1 MFNKIIESAINNRL
15 IILLGLI
22 ALVISSIFVIPKLNL
37 DAFPDVTNIQVSVN
51 TEAPGL
57 AAEEVEQ
64 LITYPIEAVMYA
76 LPDVEQV
83 RSISKTGLSG
93 VTVVFKEGTDIYFA
107 RQLVF
112 ERLQSA
118 KELIPQGVG
127 MPEIGPNTSGLGQ
140 IFQYLLVADEA
151 SGLDAMALRSLND
164 WVVKLLILPV
174 DGVTDVLSY
183 GGDVKQ
189 YQVNVN
195 PHKLLA
201 YNLTQGDVVNAL
213 ENNNENVGGWYM
225 NRGQEQLVIRGMGWF
240 NSGEKGMTEISQTP
254 VKTING
260 KVVTVS
266 DIAKIELGSEI
277 RQGAV
282 TMTRR
287 TEGNTIEK
295 LGEVVSGVV
304 LKRMGANTKATIDG
318 INQRMELIQ
327 QALPDGVTFEVFY
340 DQADLITKA
349 VNTVVDALLLS
360 FIFIVVILALFLM
373 DLKATTLV
381 LISIPIA
388 ITIALM
394 VMSWAGLS
402 ANLMSLGGIA
412 VAIGMLVDGS
422 VVMVENIYKHLSV
435 KNNLQSTR
443 DKVFTAAK
451 EVARPVFFAAL
462 IILVVFLPL
471 FSFEGV
477 EAKLFQPM
485 AISIMLAIIAAVF
498 VALICVP
505 ALAVFMFK
513 NGIKPKESLLLK
525 PIDTLY
531 KIGLGFAMKNVK
543 SVIASAVVLV
553 ILAVTLIPHLGTEF
567 VPELEEGTINL
578 RVTLAPSSSLETTLS
593 VAPKIQALLLD
604 FPEVEY
610 ALSRIGRP
618 ELGGDPE
625 PVNNI
630 EIYIG
635 LKPVARWTTATN
647 RFELQN
653 LMEEKLEVFPG
664 LLYNFSQ
671 PIASRVDELLSGV
684 KAQLAIKLFGSDL
697 DVLVS
702 KGQEIE
708 SVIKTIKG
716 AKDVAMEQISGEAQ
730 LVITPNRRQLSRY
743 GLSVGDV
750 MEVVSDGLGGT
761 EAGQVINGNERYDIY
776 VRLENKFRN
785 NPQVISELRIK
796 SPNGAIV
803 RLADVASVT
812 IASGPP
818 QVRRDDVQRRV
829 VVQANVQGRDM
840 GSVVAEIQS
849 AIAQN
854 VDLPTGYTT
863 SIGGQFENQQRAQK
877 RLSIVVPIS
886 LLMIAFLL
894 YFAFGTFGQAML
906 ILVNVPLAIIGGVVS
921 LYMSG
926 QYLSVPSSV
935 GFITLFGVAVLNGVV
950 MVESINQ
957 RIALGEDPTAAAFNG
972 AIARLRPVLMTA
984 LTSALGLI
992 PMLMSTGIGAE
1003 IQKPLAT
1010 VIVGGLV
1017 TATLLTLFV
1026 VPVLF
1031 TQFSKAKIA
1040 QLS

>member
-1 MFNKIIESAINNRL
+1 M
-15 IILLGLI
+15 
-22 ALVISSIFVIPKLNL
+22 
-37 DAFPDVTNIQVSVN
+37 
-51 TEAPGL
+51 
-57 AAEEVEQ
+57 
-64 LITYPIEAVMYA
+64 
-76 LPDVEQV
+76 
-83 RSISKTGLSG
+83 
-93 VTVVFKEGTDIYFA
+93 
-107 RQLVF
+107 
-112 ERLQSA
+112 
-118 KELIPQGVG
+118 
-127 MPEIGPNTSGLGQ
+127 
-140 IFQYLLVADEA
+140 
-151 SGLDAMALRSLND
+151 
-164 WVVKLLILPV
+164 
-174 DGVTDVLSY
+174 
-183 GGDVKQ
+183 
-189 YQVNVN
+189 
-195 PHKLLA
+195 
-201 YNLTQGDVVNAL
+201 
-213 ENNNENVGGWYM
+213 
-225 NRGQEQLVIRGMGWF
+225 
-240 NSGEKGMTEISQTP
+240 
-254 VKTING
+254 
-260 KVVTVS
+260 
-266 DIAKIELGSEI
+266 
-277 RQGAV
+277 
-282 TMTRR
+282 
-287 TEGNTIEK
+287 
-295 LGEVVSGVV
+295 
-304 LKRMGANTKATIDG
+304 
-318 INQRMELIQ
+318 
-327 QALPDGVTFEVFY
+327 
-340 DQADLITKA
+340 
-349 VNTVVDALLLS
+349 
-360 FIFIVVILALFLM
+360 
-373 DLKATTLV
+373 
-381 LISIPIA
+381 
-388 ITIALM
+388 
-394 VMSWAGLS
+394 
-402 ANLMSLGGIA
+402 
-412 VAIGMLVDGS
+412 
-422 VVMVENIYKHLSV
+422 
-435 KNNLQSTR
+435 
-443 DKVFTAAK
+443 
-451 EVARPVFFAAL
+451 
-462 IILVVFLPL
+462 
-471 FSFEGV
+471 
-477 EAKLFQPM
+477 
-485 AISIMLAIIAAVF
+485 
-498 VALICVP
+498 
-505 ALAVFMFK
+505 
-513 NGIKPKESLLLK
+513 
-525 PIDTLY
+525 
-531 KIGLGFAMKNVK
+531 
-543 SVIASAVVLV
+543 
-553 ILAVTLIPHLGTEF
+553 
-567 VPELEEGTINL
+567 
-578 RVTLAPSSSLETTLS
+578 
-593 VAPKIQALLLD
+593 
-604 FPEVEY
+604 
-610 ALSRIGRP
+610 
-618 ELGGDPE
+618 
-625 PVNNI
+625 
-630 EIYIG
+630 
-635 LKPVARWTTATN
+635 
-647 RFELQN
+647 
-653 LMEEKLEVFPG
+653 
-664 LLYNFSQ
+664 
-671 PIASRVDELLSGV
+671 LSGV

-921 LYMSG
+921 LYISG